1 MWEYVQIN
9 IKVLCTSCIENDW
22 FLFYFRLESRLEW
35 TYVWMIDWQFRENT
49 TKTNGAWSNQTNHS
63 LLGVNKKLEIRKC
76 HHIQHSPCI
85 EMTNFIFFKEHQLFG
100 GVSLTL
106 QDLTHNPP
114 FYLWQSRVHPS
125 DTSFYFSNVCHKP
138 SMQHH
143 LITNNVVS
151 RDVSIQN

>member
-1 MWEYVQIN
+1 M
-9 IKVLCTSCIENDW
+9 
-22 FLFYFRLESRLEW
+22 
-35 TYVWMIDWQFRENT
+35 T
-49 TKTNGAWSNQTNHS
+49 TINGAWSNQTNNS

-151 RDVSIQN
+151 RDLSMQNQNSETRSKQQIWRTGSVSVHGIRVSYEVGMIT